1 MRKQQN
7 MGTLRVLPLG
17 GLNEI
22 GKNMT
27 VFEYRDEIIIVDC
40 GLSFPED
47 DMLGI
52 DIVIPDFSYLHANR
66 SKIKAIFITHGHED
80 HIGALPYFLKQF
92 SDVPVYGARLSLG
105 LIENKLKEHGIKARM
120 MDVTNGDVIKL
131 GSFTVEIIR
140 MTHSIPGA
148 AALAI
153 KTPLGTVFHTGDF
166 KIDYTPLDGPPMDF
180 QRLATIG
187 GRGVLLMMADSTN
200 AIKPGYTRSEKTVGE
215 TVDTI
220 FEQAESRIII
230 ATFAS
235 NVYRVQRIIDAAAKN
250 GRKVAVSGR
259 SMVNVVNKATELGY
273 MKIPKGTLIDISKIR
288 SLRDDEIVIVTTG
301 SQGEPM
307 SALTR
312 MANSEHKMIQVKAG
326 DTIVFSSNPIPGNEK
341 PVSTI
346 INKLCE
352 KGAHIYNSD
361 VADIHVSGHANAEE
375 LKLMQSLIKP
385 KYFLPVHGEY
395 RHLIAH
401 RDIAVGMGVRPEN
414 TFVMEN
420 GDALEFSAA
429 GVKKYDKMAST
440 GSILVDGLG
449 VGDVGNIVLRDR
461 KMLSEGG
468 LIIVVAAVSK
478 QTGLVCTDP
487 EIISRGFV
495 YVRESED
502 LIEAA
507 RTAVKTRLHKM
518 ENDGVKDW
526 SALKNGIKDELR
538 DFIFRK
544 TKRNPVI
551 LPIFIEVN

>member
-1 MRKQQN
+1 M
-7 MGTLRVLPLG
+7 G

-27 VFEYRDEIIIVDC
+27 VFEYKDEIIIVDC
-40 GLSFPED
+40 GLCFPED
-47 DMLGI
+47 EMLGI
-52 DIVIPDFSYLHANR
+52 DIVIPDFAYLHKNR
-66 SKIKAIFITHGHED
+66 EKIKAMFITHGHED

-92 SDVPVYGARLSLG
+92 SEVPVYGARLSLG
-105 LIENKLKEHGIKARM
+105 LIENKLKEHGISARL
-120 MDVTNGDVIKL
+120 MDVTNGDIIKV
-131 GSFTVEIIR
+131 GSFSVEVIR

-148 AALAI
+148 AAFAI
-153 KTPLGTVFHTGDF
+153 RTPVGTVFHTGDF
-166 KIDYTPLDGPPMDF
+166 KIDYTPLDGDPINF
-180 QRLATIG
+180 QRLAQIG
-187 GRGVLLMMADSTN
+187 GEGVLLMMADSTN
-200 AIKPGYTRSEKTVGE
+200 AIKRGYTQSERMVGE

-259 SMVNVVNKATELGY
+259 SMVNVVAKATELGY
-273 MKIPKGTLIDISKIR
+273 MKIPKGVLVDIGKIR
-288 SLRDDEIVIVTTG
+288 SLKDNEIVIITTG

-312 MANSEHKMIQVKAG
+312 MANSEHKMIQVKEG
-326 DTIVFSSNPIPGNEK
+326 DTIIFSSNPIPGNEK
-341 PVSTI
+341 PVSAI

-352 KGAHIYNSD
+352 KGAEVFHSD
-361 VADIHVSGHANAEE
+361 VADIHVSGHASSEE
-375 LKLMQSLIKP
+375 LKLIQSLIRP
-385 KYFLPVHGEY
+385 KYFMPVHGEY
-395 RHLIAH
+395 RHLLAH
-401 RDIAVGMGVRPEN
+401 RKIAEDMGLADEN
-414 TFVMEN
+414 IFIMET
-420 GDALEFSAA
+420 GDMLEFNSE
-429 GVKKYDKMAST
+429 GVKRTEKAVPS

-468 LIIVVAAVSK
+468 LIIVVAAISK
-478 QTGLVCTDP
+478 ETGRICTSP

-507 RTAVKTRLHKM
+507 REAVKNRLEKL
-518 ENDGVKDW
+518 EDDGINDWAV
-526 SALKNGIKDELR
+526 LKNGVKDELR
-538 DFIFRK
+538 DFIFK
-544 TKRNPVI
+544 QTKRSPVI
-551 LPIFIEVN
+551 LPIFIEV

>member
-1 MRKQQN
+1 M
-7 MGTLRVLPLG
+7 G

-27 VFEYRDEIIIVDC
+27 VFEYKDEIIIVDC
-40 GLSFPED
+40 GLCFPED
-47 DMLGI
+47 EMLGI
-52 DIVIPDFSYLHANR
+52 DIVIPDFAYLHKNR
-66 SKIKAIFITHGHED
+66 EKIKAMFITHGHED

-92 SDVPVYGARLSLG
+92 SEVPVYGARLSLG
-105 LIENKLKEHGIKARM
+105 LIENKLKEHGISARL
-120 MDVTNGDVIKL
+120 MDVTNGDIIKV
-131 GSFTVEIIR
+131 GSFSVEVIR

-148 AALAI
+148 AAFAI
-153 KTPLGTVFHTGDF
+153 RTPVGTVFHTGDF
-166 KIDYTPLDGPPMDF
+166 KIDYTPLDGDPINF
-180 QRLATIG
+180 QRLAQIG
-187 GRGVLLMMADSTN
+187 GEGVLLMMADSTN
-200 AIKPGYTRSEKTVGE
+200 AIKRGYTQSERMVGE

-259 SMVNVVNKATELGY
+259 SMVNVVAKATELGY
-273 MKIPKGTLIDISKIR
+273 MKIPKGVLVDIGKIR
-288 SLRDDEIVIVTTG
+288 SLKDNEIVIITTG

-312 MANSEHKMIQVKAG
+312 MANSEHKMIQVKEG
-326 DTIVFSSNPIPGNEK
+326 DTIIFSSNPIPGNEK
-341 PVSTI
+341 PVSAI

-352 KGAHIYNSD
+352 KGAKVFHSD
-361 VADIHVSGHANAEE
+361 VADIHVSGHASSEE
-375 LKLMQSLIKP
+375 LKLIQSLIRP
-385 KYFLPVHGEY
+385 KYFMPVHGEY
-395 RHLIAH
+395 RHLLAH
-401 RDIAVGMGVRPEN
+401 RKIAEDMGLADEN
-414 TFVMEN
+414 IFIMET
-420 GDALEFSAA
+420 GDMLEFNSE
-429 GVKKYDKMAST
+429 GVKRTEKAVPS

-468 LIIVVAAVSK
+468 LIIVVAAISK
-478 QTGLVCTDP
+478 ETGRICTSP

-507 RTAVKTRLHKM
+507 REAVKNRLEKL
-518 ENDGVKDW
+518 EDDGINDWAV
-526 SALKNGIKDELR
+526 LKNGVKDELR
-538 DFIFRK
+538 DFIFK
-544 TKRNPVI
+544 QTKRSPVI
-551 LPIFIEVN
+551 LPIFIEV